1 MIKPLKGVNR
11 KKRLGPWGCR
21 VTTYLLSCPHFFFI
35 WRYDL
40 IHAFQRNFPAISR
53 KTGTKK
59 AIISIPTLFFE
70 STVFPGRFSRKN
82 SFQSDD
88 RHVCNSDILSASHLI
103 PDFVWCLIIHP
114 QDFCGLSALVGC
126 IPVAAAS
133 LLIQPLS
140 SSHDSFPPLHS
151 VSIKAQDLHRNVC
164 GSRWWHRGGGVCV
177 GVSHPSLTSTIKK
190 WMLQFLIGHPF
201 PQASATIFPIPLFP
215 ESSLCQNSSMLPKVN
230 SIPFLL
236 KMQSILS
243 LHSHPTL
250 QPTFAC
256 SELIN
261 ALYSHLLLS
270 SPLSTAGNLAEAL
283 SCPLFL
289 HF

>member
-59 AIISIPTLFFE
+59 AIMSIPTLFFE

-88 RHVCNSDILSASHLI
+88 RHVRNSDILSASHLI

-190 WMLQFLIGHPF
+190 MNAPISYRSPF
-201 PQASATIFPIPLFP
+201 PTGFSHHIPYSSVSWELPVP
-215 ESSLCQNSSMLPKVN
+215 ELLHAPKSKLNTLPLKDAEHFISSFTPY
-230 SIPFLL
+230 
-236 KMQSILS
+236 
-243 LHSHPTL
+243 
-250 QPTFAC
+250 FAAY
-256 SELIN
+256 IRVFGT
-261 ALYSHLLLS
+261 H
-270 SPLSTAGNLAEAL
+270 
-283 SCPLFL
+283 
-289 HF
+289 